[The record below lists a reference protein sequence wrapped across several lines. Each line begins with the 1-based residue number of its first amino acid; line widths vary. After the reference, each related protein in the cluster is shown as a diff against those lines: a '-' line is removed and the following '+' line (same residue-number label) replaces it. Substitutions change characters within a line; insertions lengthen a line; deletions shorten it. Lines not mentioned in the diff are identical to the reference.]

1 MELKFMSVIS
11 VWAPETVQFP
21 RLGWNGDLEGEGSLF
36 VEADQST
43 TDMSTNGFINQIK
56 SKLE

>member
-1 MELKFMSVIS
+1 MELKFMR

-43 TDMSTNGFINQIK
+43 TDMSTNDFINQIK